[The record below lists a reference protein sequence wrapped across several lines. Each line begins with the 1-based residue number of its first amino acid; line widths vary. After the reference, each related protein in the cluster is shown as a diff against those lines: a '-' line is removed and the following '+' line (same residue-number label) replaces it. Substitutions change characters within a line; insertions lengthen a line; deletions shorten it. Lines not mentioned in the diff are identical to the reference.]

1 MKIISLGWGVQS
13 WTLVAMVALGELEPI
28 DYAVHSDTTWEM
40 SYTYEFAKQ
49 WTPWL
54 EERGVKVVT
63 VSDPIAPMQ
72 ASDNSRQSHSPFYT
86 IKEGK
91 EGQLRRS
98 CTQRWKITPIRRFE
112 TKMLAERGLKKTP
125 GVIEQ
130 WMGITF
136 DEVFRAKVS
145 DVKYITNRFPF
156 LEMKWT
162 RQDCLLWLGKH
173 GLPSPGKSS
182 CTFCPYHNKRMWQN
196 MKRENGEDWEQAV
209 DVDMAIRD
217 KRPPYPLF
225 VHSARVP
232 LPEAVKIPEDE
243 GYVQPELFDTS
254 DICDSGYCFL

>member
-13 WTLVAMVALGELEPI
+13 WTLAAMVALGELEPI

-40 SYTYEFAKQ
+40 GYTYEFAKQ

-54 EERGVKVVT
+54 EERGVKVRT
-63 VSDPIAPMQ
+63 VSDPAC
-72 ASDNSRQSHSPFYT
+72 AGKVVEKNSGAFIPAFT
-86 IKEGK
+86 ISENGDR
-91 EGQLRRS
+91 GQLRRQ
-98 CTQRWKITPIRRFE
+98 CTQRWKIAPMRRWWNKFRNREPIE
-112 TKMLAERGLKKTP
+112 LWL
-125 GVIEQ
+125 
-130 WMGITF
+130 GITF

-145 DVKYITNRFPF
+145 DVKYITRRHPF
-156 LEMKWT
+156 LEMRYT
-162 RQDCLLWLGKH
+162 RQDCLLWLGAH

-196 MKRENGEDWEQAV
+196 MKRENGADWQQAV
-209 DVDMAIRD
+209 EVDAAIRD

-225 VHSARVP
+225 VHPVRVP